1 VAATPV
7 YHRFQDAE
15 TSKLMI
21 ETGKVGGRA
30 GWHSDIPK
38 VKAFLGPLPADR
50 AGIEFTT
57 DIVPD
62 RGCPPG
68 YAFWSAGGAGVEVL
82 ESNELVAIAVTITK
96 VQFG

>member
-1 VAATPV
+1 MAAPPV

-21 ETGKVGGRA
+21 ESGKAGGRPA
-30 GWHSDIPK
+30 WHSDIPK
-38 VKAFLGPLPADR
+38 VKAFLGPLPPDR
-50 AGIEFTT
+50 PGIEFTT
-57 DIVPD
+57 DVVPD

-68 YAFWSAGGAGVEVL
+68 YAYWSGGRPGIEVL

-96 VQFG
+96 VQL